1 VALEAAAAGAPL
13 AVAATGGLAEIVEP
27 GVTGL
32 TFPARDESALVRSVS
47 TLLADRPGARRM
59 VVTAKAMVRRRYG
72 WPTVGEQTAAAYTAA
87 LEGAPETPAGPE
99 QLWLSRQRPISI
111 PEGNLLTSAGLAA

>member
-1 VALEAAAAGAPL
+1 L
-13 AVAATGGLAEIVEP
+13 AQ
-27 GVTGL
+27 
-32 TFPARDESALVRSVS
+32 SVS

-72 WPTVGEQTAAAYTAA
+72 WPTVGEQTAAAYAAA
-87 LEGAPETPAGPE
+87 LDDAPLAPAAPEE
-99 QLWLSRQRPISI
+99 LWRSRQHPIAI